1 MAYWIVNNYDDLQWS
16 FKIIHPQAL

>member
-16 FKIIHPQAL
+16 FKIIHPQAF